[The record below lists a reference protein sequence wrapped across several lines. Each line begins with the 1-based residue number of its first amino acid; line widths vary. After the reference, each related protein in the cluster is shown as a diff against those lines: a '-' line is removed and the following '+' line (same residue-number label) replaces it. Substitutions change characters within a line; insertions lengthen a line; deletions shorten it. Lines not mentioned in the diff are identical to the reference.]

1 MDAPTGIYRVKFAPI
16 KVKLLCL
23 FLCLW
28 NLHTPCPTIAQD
40 VRFSDALSTALWVSP
55 AEIAQIPGQYRVAF
69 AYRNQWTPIDGQA
82 FTSYLFSGDVKFL
95 RPFGSIND
103 YWGIGLVF
111 FSDRFN
117 FFGSYTNHIALGASY
132 SYNLHPLRKSY
143 LSAGLQFGITQRGI
157 SYEKLTFEDQFNGIN
172 GYTLPT
178 NEPLPPNVLAFP
190 ELSVGLHFSTHP
202 SQYRSFVVG
211 LATYHILP
219 AQSSFYS
226 LVQSQNVPY
235 SKSSV
240 LFRRFALYG
249 SFRIAQEGFAWYPS
263 LRLLRQGPH
272 LDISSGLAFRKLFY
286 EGNVQALRLTT
297 ALRLGNT
304 PTSPVLPKAVEMG
317 VGVEFSGLFIHAIVT
332 QAISDLNARYVG
344 LFSYEFSISYIGEY
358 TNDFNFCPSF

>member
-1 MDAPTGIYRVKFAPI
+1 MDAPTGLYRVIYGPNKARF
-16 KVKLLCL
+16 VWL

-28 NLHTPCPTIAQD
+28 ILYAPHSAQAQD
-40 VRFSDALSTALWVSP
+40 VRFSDALATALWISP

-69 AYRNQWTPIDGQA
+69 AYRNQWTPLDGHVLS
-82 FTSYLFSGDVKFL
+82 SYLFSGDVKFS
-95 RPFGSIND
+95 RPFGSLND

-157 SYEKLTFEDQFNGIN
+157 SYENLTFQDQFNGVD

-178 NEPLPPNVLAFP
+178 NESLPPNVLAFP
-190 ELSVGLHFSTHP
+190 ELSVGLRFTTQP
-202 SQYRSFVVG
+202 SPYRSFVVG

-226 LVQSQNVPY
+226 LVQSQNVPF

-240 LFRRFALYG
+240 LFRRFVLY
-249 SFRIAQEGFAWYPS
+249 SSYRIAQEGYAWYPS
-263 LRLLRQGPH
+263 MRFLRQGPH
-272 LDISSGLAFRKLFY
+272 LDLSTGLSFRKLFY
-286 EGNVQALRLTT
+286 EGNVQAVRFTS

-304 PTSPVLPKAVEMG
+304 PTTPLLPKAIEIG
-317 VGVEFSGLFIHAIVT
+317 VGLEIKGLFIHTLMA
-332 QAISDLNARYVG
+332 QSISDFGARYVG